1 MGFPVEEAHRFAE
14 EIGSR
19 EDTFNSVIQSI
30 DIDKAGTSVAYD
42 KEMIISEL
50 EKHHTKDDFNMKVRG
65 RLRELLAFCALDD
78 NHMNYK
84 IAAKIC
90 TGVHAKQASGLTVV
104 TEL

>member
-19 EDTFNSVIQSI
+19 EDTFNSMIQSI

-50 EKHHTKDDFNMKVRG
+50 EKHNRRNTKHNRTLEYNTDGSF
-65 RLRELLAFCALDD
+65 LP
-78 NHMNYK
+78 
-84 IAAKIC
+84 
-90 TGVHAKQASGLTVV
+90 
-104 TEL
+104 